1 MTEANI
7 RKAIAENI
15 AKHRKNT
22 GMTQIDLSH
31 KINYSDKSI
40 SKWERG
46 DGIPDVMTLI
56 QLSEIFGVSVNEL
69 IYPMQPQETA
79 KSANHAESGNSTDS
93 RFGWKQFFITILS
106 VVGVWFVAFLLICLF
121 RYLAPSAADIWNGR
135 IICYALAGS
144 FTVFLIFASM
154 WWPRAWIFIAITG
167 IIWAGAL
174 SVFVTFYT
182 VPGAAIVFT
191 LAGILELPVIVCYLW
206 RCLAKH
212 QWLIPYPFPRNNS
225 KK

>member
-22 GMTQIDLSH
+22 RMTQIDLSH

-79 KSANHAESGNSTDS
+79 KSANHVESGNSTDS
-93 RFGWKQFFITILS
+93 RFSWKQFFITILS
-106 VVGVWFVAFLLICLF
+106 VVGVWFAAFLLFCLF
-121 RYLAPSAADIWNGR
+121 R
-135 IICYALAGS
+135 
-144 FTVFLIFASM
+144 
-154 WWPRAWIFIAITG
+154 
-167 IIWAGAL
+167 
-174 SVFVTFYT
+174 
-182 VPGAAIVFT
+182 
-191 LAGILELPVIVCYLW
+191 
-206 RCLAKH
+206 
-212 QWLIPYPFPRNNS
+212 
-225 KK
+225 